1 MALLMFLTTQAVQAV
16 SPWQHSHVVD
26 ICPREI
32 CSDVPWDSREGSAV
46 NESLMF
52 ERLAVFMY
60 TVWLVSVQHLS

>member
-1 MALLMFLTTQAVQAV
+1 MALLMFVTTQAVQAV

-32 CSDVPWDSREGSAV
+32 CSDVPWDFRGTLQLM
-46 NESLMF
+46 SLMF
-52 ERLAVFMY
+52 EGLAVFMY